1 MGEKQGVR
9 VTLAV
14 VWLLFI
20 GCKRAERSAIER
32 SDRANSDTAAT
43 ASIGTPAT
51 AASGAAI
58 VATRAP
64 FRGEALIVSMDHPE
78 RAVVG
83 DAFHLNCIYNR
94 PGDPSQYVPEQDL
107 LVWYS
112 DPPDALGFATRSYT
126 LPLRPGPVR
135 IWATY
140 PGDKKLDGGAL
151 PIRSNTF
158 ELVVA
163 PGRNA
168 TPVAIWLEDYGYTLL
183 PPDDR

>member
-1 MGEKQGVR
+1 MTEKAEPTLTFSNVAEWDAWLAKHHDRSSAVLLASRSERGAISRTRVR
-9 VTLAV
+9 STQHSRGADRQPEARARRVGLAPA
-14 VWLLFI
+14 LL
-20 GCKRAERSAIER
+20 
-32 SDRANSDTAAT
+32 
-43 ASIGTPAT
+43 

-126 LPLRPGPVR
+126 LPLRPGP
-135 IWATY
+135 A
-140 PGDKKLDGGAL
+140 
-151 PIRSNTF
+151 
-158 ELVVA
+158 
-163 PGRNA
+163 
-168 TPVAIWLEDYGYTLL
+168 
-183 PPDDR
+183 